1 VKLKVPQPLQRRH
14 QGPGEVDLRDD
25 PDPHDP
31 TAYDPTVYDTAEH
44 DVYVSSDSS
53 DSGPAYGGTA
63 TTGQH
68 DEPEPTDY
76 NGFNGTTT
84 SGGPGRP
91 GGTGS
96 RTGRPRFDIRNTWQI
111 LAGSILIPVGVASI
125 ILAWYGAAH
134 ARVDQQQIPYM
145 VSGGFLG
152 LGAIIAGALLYW
164 AHWLYRIYD
173 QADLQHQQLMRSQ
186 AELRDAL
193 LGIASGGDHNMNG
206 SAGGA
211 VLSRPPSRARFV
223 ATASGNNF
231 HRPECPIVARRPSGL
246 REVASHEIQDLQP
259 CRICEPLTGDTQT
272 IE

>member
-1 VKLKVPQPLQRRH
+1 MKLKVPQPLQRRH
-14 QGPGEVDLRDD
+14 RESGGDVDLRDD
-25 PDPHDP
+25 REV
-31 TAYDPTVYDTAEH
+31 YDPTVYDTAEH

-53 DSGPAYGGTA
+53 DSGAYGGTA
-63 TTGQH
+63 TADQ
-68 DEPEPTDY
+68 DFDRPERTDD
-76 NGFNGTTT
+76 NGFDGTAP

-91 GGTGS
+91 GGAGS

-152 LGAIIAGALLYW
+152 LGAIVAGALLYW

-206 SAGGA
+206 AASGSALA
-211 VLSRPPSRARFV
+211 RSPSRARFV

-246 REVASHEIQDLQP
+246 REVASHEIRALQP